1 MTPREAKAFL
11 ESRGF
16 GITPGLERIQ
26 ALMDL
31 LDGPQLTYPTIHLA
45 GTNGKSSTARMIT
58 AILAAHGI
66 SAGLYTSP
74 HLSDVTERFALAGW
88 HGGFNWQEIS
98 DEELAST
105 LEYLL
110 PFIQLVEN
118 DLNDSLTY
126 FELTTA
132 IAFEWMAQ
140 RTVGVG
146 VIEAGMGGRW
156 DATNLIDAAVAVL
169 TQIDVDHADYLG
181 SSSLEN
187 AMEKV
192 GIIKNGSIVVS
203 ADQRP
208 EVADLIQTTAIQM
221 QAPVLVEGRDFFVD
235 SNLVAIGGRSV
246 AVRTSRAEYQDLF
259 VPLHGA
265 HQAYNLSMAVAACE
279 AILDRELDEA
289 QLGAGLAAVRS
300 AGRLEVVR
308 RQPLVVLDGAHNPHA
323 ATALAATLSQ
333 DFHFKHLTLV
343 VSIFEDK
350 DIAGILAQLVP
361 VATRV
366 IFSSSDS
373 PRSAS
378 PQALKKMAELSLA
391 SGIFGPGVALEVME
405 PLEDAIN
412 LAIATADPE
421 DMVLITG
428 SLHAVGQASD
438 FLHSKNII

>member
-11 ESRGF
+11 EARGF
-16 GITPGLERIQ
+16 GIAPGLQRLQ
-26 ALMDL
+26 ALMPL

-58 AILAAHGI
+58 AVLAAHGI
-66 SAGLYTSP
+66 NTGLYTSP
-74 HLSDVTERFALAGW
+74 HLTDLTERYALAGW
-88 HGGFNWQEIS
+88 HDGFNWHQIS

-110 PFIQLVEN
+110 PFIQMVEN

-132 IAFEWMAQ
+132 LAFEWMAQ

-169 TQIDVDHADYLG
+169 TQIDVDHAEFLG
-181 SSSLEN
+181 PSSLDN
-187 AMEKV
+187 AKEKV
-192 GIIKNGSIVVS
+192 GIIKAGSTVIS

-208 EVADLIQTTAIQM
+208 EVADLLQTTALHLN
-221 QAPVLVEGRDFFVD
+221 APVLVEGRDFFVD
-235 SNLVAIGGRSV
+235 ANLVAIGGRSV
-246 AVRTSRAEYQDLF
+246 TVRTSRAEYTELF
-259 VPLHGA
+259 LPLHGA
-265 HQAYNLSMAVAACE
+265 HQAYNLALAVAACE
-279 AILDRELDEA
+279 AILDRDLDVT

-300 AGRLEVVR
+300 PGRLEVVR

-323 ATALAATLSQ
+323 AAALAATLAQ
-333 DFHFKHLTLV
+333 DFHFKSLTMV

-350 DIAGILAQLVP
+350 DVSGILDHLLP
-361 VATRV
+361 IATRV

-378 PQALKKMAELSLA
+378 AQDLMSLAELKLTMA
-391 SGIFGPGVALEVME
+391 TLEVRE
-405 PLEDAIN
+405 PLDDAIN
-412 LAIATADPE
+412 LAIVTAGSE
-421 DMVLITG
+421 DMVLVTG
-428 SLHAVGQASD
+428 SLQAVGQARE
-438 FLHSKNII
+438 LLL